1 MKVTDFSP
9 QIKSTDK
16 VEAKKVKGS
25 ALDKT
30 GSPSSVKGSDR
41 VELSASSAEVQKMR
55 GILQETPSVRSD
67 KVQALKEKIER
78 GEYQINAYDV
88 ADKMLMSL
96 LSDSG
101 LE

>member
-1 MKVTDFSP
+1 MKVSGVIQ

-16 VEAKKVKGS
+16 VEAKKVKSGAQDKAGS
-25 ALDKT
+25 AA
-30 GSPSSVKGSDR
+30 SAKGTDR

-55 GILQETPSVRSD
+55 GILQETPTVRTE

-78 GEYQINAYDV
+78 GEYNIDPYQV

-96 LSDSG
+96 LS
-101 LE
+101 ENIYE